1 VDIFEGCR
9 SGSGSETS
17 EKDPTRP
24 PGENKQERRIH
35 MNLAGSAKMIVFIII
50 GLFIFKL
57 ASGWL
62 SKKWPNV
69 VTSSIDKVVQ
79 TA

>member
-1 VDIFEGCR
+1 
-9 SGSGSETS
+9 
-17 EKDPTRP
+17 
-24 PGENKQERRIH
+24 
-35 MNLAGSAKMIVFIII
+35 MNLAGSAKMIVWIII
-50 GLFIFKL
+50 GLFIFKVGS
-57 ASGWL
+57 AWL

>member
-1 VDIFEGCR
+1 
-9 SGSGSETS
+9 
-17 EKDPTRP
+17 
-24 PGENKQERRIH
+24 
-35 MNLAGSAKMIVFIII
+35 MNIAGTFKMLVFIVI

-57 ASGWL
+57 GSSYL
-62 SKKWPNV
+62 SSKFPNV